1 MLAKEASNFSANL
14 DAKLVKTSA
23 ADAAVSLLIPADD
36 TPEPELSIVVP
47 ALNEEVTVG
56 QFVEWCRQG
65 ISKAGIR
72 AEIIIVD
79 SSSDRTPEIAL
90 AAGARVLRCPKRG
103 LGRAYIDAIPFIL
116 GRYVILGDADC
127 TYDFRELR
135 PFLAE
140 FRRGAEFIMGSRFKG
155 TIEEGAM
162 PPLHRYFGTPFTT
175 WILNVMYG
183 TKFSDIHCGMRGI
196 TLDAFKRIEL
206 SSQGWEY
213 ASEMVLKSVHLRL
226 NSAEVPVAF
235 FKDPAGRTS
244 HLIRAGWTAPWKAG
258 WSNLKAMFIF
268 GADCFLMLPGIVLLV
283 ASLPLMLALSA
294 GPIYIGEFGASL
306 NTMLILIF
314 TALLGLQMTLIG
326 LIAQCIYDRTGF
338 RRRRWL
344 ALFPYTPTVLGCG
357 VMLLLGALLI
367 GSFGA
372 AFIEAGYQY
381 SGALTKTNHHAILG
395 IFLIAAGIEVFVS
408 MLIMQAV
415 AIYVPLP
422 AQATA
427 VNRDP

>member
-1 MLAKEASNFSANL
+1 
-14 DAKLVKTSA
+14 
-23 ADAAVSLLIPADD
+23 
-36 TPEPELSIVVP
+36 
-47 ALNEEVTVG
+47 
-56 QFVEWCRQG
+56 
-65 ISKAGIR
+65 
-72 AEIIIVD
+72 
-79 SSSDRTPEIAL
+79 
-90 AAGARVLRCPKRG
+90 
-103 LGRAYIDAIPFIL
+103 
-116 GRYVILGDADC
+116 
-127 TYDFRELR
+127 
-135 PFLAE
+135 
-140 FRRGAEFIMGSRFKG
+140 
-155 TIEEGAM
+155 
-162 PPLHRYFGTPFTT
+162 
-175 WILNVMYG
+175 
-183 TKFSDIHCGMRGI
+183 
-196 TLDAFKRIEL
+196 
-206 SSQGWEY
+206 
-213 ASEMVLKSVHLRL
+213 
-226 NSAEVPVAF
+226 VPVAF

-244 HLIRAGWTAPWKAG
+244 HLVRAGWTAPWKAG

-283 ASLPLMLALSA
+283 ASLPLVLALSA

-344 ALFPYTPTVLGCG
+344 ALFPYTPTVLSCG

-367 GSFGA
+367 GSFGT
-372 AFIEAGYQY
+372 AFIEAGYHY
-381 SGALTKTNHHAILG
+381 SGALIKTNHHAILG